1 MSRGWIAAVVM
12 WVTLAPA
19 WSQAAPLAKVCRGA
33 CAEQGAACVAS
44 ERPRAGCARRTL
56 LRCRREGLG
65 VCSLAQTLAATPTAS
80 VAVRGCLGKDSS
92 ATQYDNIFAAG
103 FSAIDRGAYRT
114 YLDALPAGAKAL
126 VWLGDYDNTTCT
138 WEKSDDWIRTHVA
151 AIAGH
156 PAIAAYY
163 IADEPHIWDCPLAA
177 LHVKVRSDLVKALD
191 PVHPTM
197 AVIEPHWPENP
208 YTPYVGTVDIIGV
221 DRYPCS
227 YVHGCVF
234 SKIDDTLALL
244 DQAGVPRY
252 WAFIQAFADS
262 YYRMPTADELH
273 EEFRHWRRS
282 RMEGYVVFSWAYGA
296 DTLENHPDLI
306 DALAWENSQPIST
319 SSTST
324 TTTTTR
330 PSTPAPTQ
338 QPTTSTSPMT
348 TPTRPP
354 TTTTSTTTTTQPPP
368 TSTPSTTTTTQPP
381 TTTTTSTTTT
391 TGPPTTTTPAS
402 PTSDGFQS
410 GLVTDPTAVL
420 TEPETPKPAYLV
432 LVSPAPLGVPLL
444 RIANDPGLPTLPVTG
459 TWGTDAR
466 HVYSKQQPWNAD
478 ETLIAIENHG
488 TAASPTSLI
497 LDGSTYQPKYGPCS
511 SYRRWD
517 YRWHPSR
524 VHAHEQINVTSDGL
538 ELMWFDVASCT
549 RTRSWTLPIPAD
561 YGIGSGEGNP
571 SNDGRF
577 VLIAGS
583 RQIYVVDMDPQP
595 PFAPYPNK
603 RIGPP

>member
-12 WVTLAPA
+12 WVTLVPA
-19 WSQAAPLAKVCRGA
+19 WSQAAPLAKLCRGA
-33 CAEQGAACVAS
+33 CAEQIAACVAS

-65 VCSLAQTLAATPTAS
+65 VCSRAQTLAATPTAS

-92 ATQYDNIFAAG
+92 ATQYDNILAAG

-208 YTPYVGTVDIIGV
+208 YTPYVGTVDVIGV

-227 YVHGCVF
+227 YVNGCVF

-244 DQAGVPRY
+244 DQAGVPHY

-262 YYRMPTADELH
+262 YYRMPTADEVH
-273 EEFRHWRRS
+273 EEFRHWRQS
-282 RMEGYVVFSWAYGA
+282 RMEGYVVFSWAYGI

-306 DALAWENSQPIST
+306 DALGRENSQ
-319 SSTST
+319 
-324 TTTTTR
+324 
-330 PSTPAPTQ
+330 
-338 QPTTSTSPMT
+338 
-348 TPTRPP
+348 
-354 TTTTSTTTTTQPPP
+354 
-368 TSTPSTTTTTQPP
+368 
-381 TTTTTSTTTT
+381 
-391 TGPPTTTTPAS
+391 
-402 PTSDGFQS
+402 
-410 GLVTDPTAVL
+410 
-420 TEPETPKPAYLV
+420 
-432 LVSPAPLGVPLL
+432 
-444 RIANDPGLPTLPVTG
+444 
-459 TWGTDAR
+459 
-466 HVYSKQQPWNAD
+466 
-478 ETLIAIENHG
+478 
-488 TAASPTSLI
+488 
-497 LDGSTYQPKYGPCS
+497 
-511 SYRRWD
+511 
-517 YRWHPSR
+517 
-524 VHAHEQINVTSDGL
+524 
-538 ELMWFDVASCT
+538 
-549 RTRSWTLPIPAD
+549 
-561 YGIGSGEGNP
+561 
-571 SNDGRF
+571 
-577 VLIAGS
+577 
-583 RQIYVVDMDPQP
+583 
-595 PFAPYPNK
+595 
-603 RIGPP
+603 